1 MPEVDVAIVGG
12 GLAGIASA
20 VAAKKA
26 GVDAVVFEADAVA
39 GGKARTTDG
48 LERGPQSFAGR
59 HAVFWELFEA
69 LGITDDAMP
78 LPATSKVRYIAR
90 GGKLRKVGP
99 WSGAIRFS
107 EMMGIVGDALGS
119 RRVGPEVLSVHDFF
133 ASRFGASFA
142 SGPGGAMVT
151 GIYAGDPKKLSARGC
166 FPDFVAAADTK
177 GSLVRGMFSA
187 TKSKTGKRGFFTL
200 KGGLGR
206 MGEAASKVLQLKL
219 STPVRELR
227 RDAEG
232 FRLQAGNEEWHARS
246 LVVATEARVAA
257 KLLWPVAPELGAA
270 LGKLE
275 YVPISV
281 VHWTSTDAKLPT
293 GFGYLAVPSEGLF
306 ALGTIFREQHY
317 STFVR
322 GAEATDEQLLAG
334 INSDLGKLTGGRVE
348 KILRIERHPWA
359 VFQPNVDVMAV
370 RETLGPL
377 ADSARIVLAGSY
389 LSSAAMKDAL
399 ISGFAAGEKAAQW
412 SQHQSATTRS
422 VP

>member
-1 MPEVDVAIVGG
+1 MPDVDVAIVGG

-20 VAAKKA
+20 IAAKKA

-39 GGKARTTDG
+39 GGKARTPEG

-59 HAVFWELFEA
+59 HPVFWELFEA

-78 LPATSKVRYIAR
+78 LPATSKVRFVAR
-90 GGKLRKVGP
+90 DGKLRKVGP
-99 WSGAIRFS
+99 WSGAIRFG
-107 EMMGIVGDALGS
+107 EMMGILRDAVGS
-119 RRVGPEVLSVHDFF
+119 RRVGPDVLSVHDFF
-133 ASRFGASFA
+133 ASRFGESFA
-142 SGPGGAMVT
+142 KGPGAAMVT
-151 GIYAGDPKKLSARGC
+151 GIFAGDLTRLAARGC

-187 TKSKTGKRGFFTL
+187 TKTSTGKRGFYTL

-206 MGEAASKVLQLKL
+206 IGEAASKVLSIKL
-219 STPVRELR
+219 NTPVRELR
-227 RDAEG
+227 RDGDG
-232 FRLQAGNEEWHARS
+232 FRLQAGNEEWRARS
-246 LVVATEARVAA
+246 VVVATEAHVAA
-257 KLLWPVAPELGAA
+257 KLVWPVAPELGAA

-275 YVPISV
+275 YMPISV
-281 VHWTSTDAKLPT
+281 VHWTSSDARLPK

-306 ALGTIFREQHY
+306 ALGTIFREAHY

-322 GAEATDEQLLAG
+322 GAEASDEQLLNG
-334 INSDLGKLTGGRVE
+334 INGDLAKLTGGRVE
-348 KILRIERHPWA
+348 NILRIERHAFA

-370 RETLGPL
+370 REGLAPL
-377 ADSARIVLAGSY
+377 ADTARLVLAGSY

-399 ISGFAAGEKAAQW
+399 LSGFAAGQKAALF
-412 SQHQSATTRS
+412 SQRQSADTRS